1 METVDPKTT
10 KLKLQLFHLI
20 FQICLGIIY
29 SNMLWFV
36 PPPGLR
42 TVLDPDFMSD
52 DDDDDEND
60 DDDVG
65 D

>member
-1 METVDPKTT
+1 MFW
-10 KLKLQLFHLI
+10 L
-20 FQICLGIIY
+20 
-29 SNMLWFV
+29 V

-42 TVLDPDFMSD
+42 TVQNPDFMSDD